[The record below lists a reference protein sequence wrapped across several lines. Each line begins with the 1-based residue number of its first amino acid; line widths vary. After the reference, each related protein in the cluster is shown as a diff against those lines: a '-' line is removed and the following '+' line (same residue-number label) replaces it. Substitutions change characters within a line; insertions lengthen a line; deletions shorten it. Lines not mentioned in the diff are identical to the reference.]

1 MIVVLPADCKSAG
14 TCESAGTGYKERRPD
29 PNIGRSPF
37 FDFGEVPF
45 FFRKLFVFLV
55 SLVEFVHAS
64 GGVHEFHLSGIE
76 RV

>member
-1 MIVVLPADCKSAG
+1 MIANLPERWNDCKSAG
-14 TCESAGTGYKERRPD
+14 TVYKERRPAD
-29 PNIGRSPF
+29 IRTRSPF

>member
-1 MIVVLPADCKSAG
+1 MIVVLPADYKSAG
-14 TCESAGTGYKERRPD
+14 TGHKEKRPG
-29 PNIGRSPF
+29 PKIGRSPF